1 MFDVRSI
8 SAPDTRTAR
17 SATAGDAMSW
27 TSPQGGLKVVV
38 PPLEVDVE
46 QTPLLFVIQGVL
58 PVMER
63 W

>member
-1 MFDVRSI
+1 
-8 SAPDTRTAR
+8 
-17 SATAGDAMSW
+17 MSW

-46 QTPLLFVIQGVL
+46 QTLLLFVIQGVL

-63 W
+63 